1 MIKIEKFISGITEKY
16 PKEILEGRLTVEGN
30 VIGCIFQDSLLLDEC
45 DFKSTDF
52 ITSDGNFYYSLAKRI
67 RTQGYTVL
75 DEVTILS
82 SVSENIAE
90 AFQERGG
97 FETIKNMTDVVNIKN
112 AEIYL
117 DNLYRENII
126 LKLFDDGFNLLKPI
140 EWNGK
145 EIAPLKLFRKFDSES
160 VLDFYESRL
169 STYGTGFTS
178 KVLEEEAIEITDN
191 FLQDLSDGIENGVDF
206 GFAGDDIN
214 LEPIRCFPF
223 LSSAISGM
231 GHGSTNAVAG
241 FSSSGKTSFWTT
253 IIMGL
258 IDKGEKVLIISNE
271 QKAKVFKI
279 NFLVWLSYKYF
290 RYYSL
295 TKKKLISGEMSD
307 EDRAMVKKC
316 QKYFNEN
323 FKGKLKF
330 IGIPDT
336 DMSLIKKKIRQNV
349 LQWGYTAVL
358 FDTFKADF
366 TSSDQNDSTW
376 VSLIKDSR
384 TLDSMAKKYDIIMM
398 ISVQLASHM
407 LGRLWLNADCL
418 SSSKQIV
425 EILENCLMLRTVYP
439 EELDKENKK
448 YYCRPFQL
456 KKVDGKWVEEEFEV
470 DPTATYKFI
479 FLEKVRNGQNSNDS
493 NIVLGYKFDGAHNV
507 WKEQFWA
514 RPRRGIIGQ
523 G

>member
-1 MIKIEKFISGITEKY
+1 MIKIEKFIAGITEKY
-16 PKEILEGRLTVEGN
+16 PKEVLEGRLTVEGN

-52 ITSDGNFYYSLAKRI
+52 ITSDGNFFYSLAKRI
-67 RTQGYTVL
+67 RAQGFTIL

-90 AFQERGG
+90 AFQQRGG
-97 FETIKNMTDVVNIKN
+97 FESIKNLTDVVNIKN

-126 LKLFDDGFNLLKPI
+126 LKLYDDGFNLLKPI

-145 EIAPLKLFRKFDSES
+145 EITPLKLFRKMDSES

-178 KVLEEEAIEITDN
+178 KILEEEEIEITDN
-191 FLQDLSDGIENGVDF
+191 FLQDLSDGVENGVDF

-223 LSSAISGM
+223 LSSSISGLM
-231 GHGSTNAVAG
+231 HGTTNVVAG
-241 FSSSGKTSFWTT
+241 FSSSGKSSFWIT

-307 EDRAMVKKC
+307 EDKTIAKKC
-316 QKYFNEN
+316 QKYFNDN

-336 DMSLIKKKIRQNV
+336 DMSVVKKKVRQNV
-349 LQWGYTAVL
+349 LQWGYSAVL

-366 TSSDQNDSTW
+366 SSSDKNENTW
-376 VSLIKDSR
+376 ISLIKDSR
-384 TLDSMAKKYDIIMM
+384 TLDTMAKKYDIIMM
-398 ISVQLASHM
+398 ASVQLASHM
-407 LGRLWLNADCL
+407 MGRLWLSADCL
-418 SSSKQIV
+418 SQSKQVI
-425 EILENCLMLRTVYP
+425 ETLENCLMMRTAYR
-439 EELDKENKK
+439 EEIDPENKK
-448 YYCRPFQL
+448 YYCKPYQL
-456 KKVDGKWVEEEFEV
+456 KKVDGKWVEEEYQL
-470 DPTATYKFI
+470 DQTATYKFL
-479 FLEKVRNGQNSNDS
+479 FLEKVRNGQNSGDS
-493 NIVLGYKFDGAHNV
+493 GSVLVYRFDGAHCV
-507 WKEQFWA
+507 FKEQCWA
-514 RPRRGIIGQ
+514 RPKHSMIGQ